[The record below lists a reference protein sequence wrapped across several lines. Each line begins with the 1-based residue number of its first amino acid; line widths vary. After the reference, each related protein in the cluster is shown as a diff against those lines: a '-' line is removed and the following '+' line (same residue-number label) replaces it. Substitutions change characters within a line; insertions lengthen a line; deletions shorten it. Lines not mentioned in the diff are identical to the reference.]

1 MKGPLGNIMKQ
12 AQAMQENFKKA
23 QEELAQ
29 IEVTGTSGGGLVEV
43 VMPCRHDVRHMKI
56 DDSLTSDDKDDK
68 EVLEDLIAAA
78 VNDTVRRVEQASQEK
93 MSGLTSGL
101 NIPGLN
107 IPGGL

>member
-12 AQAMQENFKKA
+12 AQAMQENFKQA
-23 QEELAQ
+23 QEELAR

-43 VMPCRHDVRHMKI
+43 IMTCRYDVRRIKI
-56 DDSLTSDDKDDK
+56 DDSLVSDDK

-78 VNDTVRRVEQASQEK
+78 VNDAVRRVEQASQEK

>member
-1 MKGPLGNIMKQ
+1 MKGPLENIMKQ

-29 IEVTGTSGGGLVEV
+29 IEVTGTSGDGQVEE
-43 VMPCRHDVRHMKI
+43 VMTCRHDVRRIKI
-56 DDSLTSDDKDDK
+56 DDSLISDDK
-68 EVLEDLIAAA
+68 EVLEDLVAAA
-78 VNDTVRRVEQASQEK
+78 VNDAVRRVEQASQDK

-107 IPGGL
+107 IPGCL

>member
-43 VMPCRHDVRHMKI
+43 VI
-56 DDSLTSDDKDDK
+56 DRKS
-68 EVLEDLIAAA
+68 V
-78 VNDTVRRVEQASQEK
+78 V
-93 MSGLTSGL
+93 
-101 NIPGLN
+101 
-107 IPGGL
+107 